1 MTVNDESNTQ
11 QNAPEDTG
19 TAIAGPGQRLRLARE
34 AAGLSREEVST
45 RLRLRLELIRA
56 LEDDDYAHLP
66 PLAFVSGYL
75 RSYARLLDLPAE
87 ELVAML
93 ERRDEA
99 PVLVSPVMQ
108 PHQRRSGDWPVKIV
122 TWLIVLLLLGLLVAW
137 WYSRQ
142 PLEDETAMLP
152 PALVMPG
159 DSMTLSLPAV
169 PAQPLPE
176 EPADAAVTATAAA
189 PAAVVD
195 EPPPPPV
202 ALTEVQLEAI
212 GGDCW
217 LEIKDAGGSQLVYEL
232 LQDGMT
238 RTVRG
243 KAPFEIFLGNAPAVT
258 VYYQGQ
264 VFDHSSYHRR
274 EVAKFR
280 LGKAADNKPVAE

>member
-1 MTVNDESNTQ
+1 MTVNDVSTSEEM
-11 QNAPEDTG
+11 AVTG
-19 TAIAGPGQRLRLARE
+19 EVAVVAGPGQRLRLARE

-56 LEDDDYAHLP
+56 LEEDDSAHLP
-66 PLAFVSGYL
+66 PVAFVSGYL

-99 PVLVSPVMQ
+99 PTLVSPVMP
-108 PHQRRSGDWPVKIV
+108 PHQRRSSDWPVKVV
-122 TWLIVLLLLGLLVAW
+122 TWLIVLLLLSLLAVW
-137 WYSRQ
+137 WLSRQ
-142 PLEDETAMLP
+142 PAEEETGGEAAMLMAP
-152 PALVMPG
+152 
-159 DSMTLSLPAV
+159 DSNVSLSLPPV
-169 PAQPLPE
+169 TETPPPA
-176 EPADAAVTATAAA
+176 EPQE
-189 PAAVVD
+189 AVVA
-195 EPPPPPV
+195 EPPPVISAVPPV
-202 ALTEVQLEAI
+202 PAPLQVTEVQLEAA

-217 LEIKDAGGSQLVYEL
+217 LEVKDADGSQLVYEL

-243 KAPFEIFLGNAPAVT
+243 KAPFEVFLGNAPAVT

-264 VFDHSSYHRR
+264 VFDHGPFQRR

-280 LGKAADNKPVAE
+280 LGKAADNKPLAE